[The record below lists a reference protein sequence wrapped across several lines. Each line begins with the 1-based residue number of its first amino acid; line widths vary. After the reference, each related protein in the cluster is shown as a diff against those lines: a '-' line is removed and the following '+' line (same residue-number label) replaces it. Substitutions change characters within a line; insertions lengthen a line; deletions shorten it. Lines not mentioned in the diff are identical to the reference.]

1 MRVPVE
7 WLHEYCAP
15 DLPVDEL
22 ATRLAMTGTEV
33 DRVDHHGVRRAGA
46 LRRRPR
52 RCARSST
59 PTPIA

>member
-33 DRVDHHGVRRAGA
+33 DRVDHHGVRRWSTSSSAGC
-46 LRRRPR
+46 
-52 RCARSST
+52 CARSST

>member
-7 WLHEYCAP
+7 WLDEYCSP
-15 DLPVDEL
+15 DLTVDEL

-33 DRVDHHGVRRAGA
+33 DRVEHHGVRRARA

-52 RCARSST
+52 AVRRSST
-59 PTPIA
+59 PTPTG